1 MSRPIPLGLFLV
13 TASAL
18 VRQPAAAQV
27 STCPSPAIAAL
38 AGTRGEWDVTWRDRL
53 APGRYDTTQAR
64 ATIEPAAGGCGLLE
78 RFEGTREGRPFAAL
92 SLIGPAAGDSLQR
105 IWQDSGHGVLLV
117 FAGSSRTSP
126 ARFEWRRDL
135 GERVLRLR
143 YTYLALA
150 PDSFTTQTELSPD
163 GGKTWAVVAHL
174 VYRRR

>member
-1 MSRPIPLGLFLV
+1 MPRSFRLGLFLV

-18 VRQPAAAQV
+18 VRQPAPAQAPP
-27 STCPSPAIAAL
+27 CPAPAIAAL
-38 AGTRGEWDVTWRDRL
+38 AGTRGQWNVTWRDRV
-53 APGRYDTTQAR
+53 APRRYDTTRAR
-64 ATIEPAAGGCGLLE
+64 ATIEPTAGGCGLLE

-117 FAGSSRTSP
+117 FGGSSGTSP
-126 ARFEWRRDL
+126 PRFEWRRDI

-143 YTYLALA
+143 HTYLALA

-163 GGKTWAVVAHL
+163 DGRTWDVVANM